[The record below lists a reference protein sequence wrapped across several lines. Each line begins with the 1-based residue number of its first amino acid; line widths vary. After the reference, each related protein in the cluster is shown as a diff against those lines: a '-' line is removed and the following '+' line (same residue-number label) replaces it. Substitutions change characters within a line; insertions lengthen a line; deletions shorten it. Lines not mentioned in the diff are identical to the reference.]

1 MNILQQINQEKKNIK
16 SLPDKTY
23 NLLLRDILTGK
34 IPKDS
39 RLNEKT
45 LCEKYKVSRTPL
57 REAFRRLEMDGLVE
71 YIPNRGDFV
80 RGFSNTEIHDML
92 QVWAD
97 LKVRSIEWVVNR
109 ITEDEEEDLANLFQ
123 HMEFYTKKNDI
134 SKMIDINLA
143 FHKLLADYTH
153 DSLVAKNINTYQTYV
168 NYCCPPNYFADNYL
182 TKVLEEHR
190 RIYRAIVR
198 KDVDAAIKSMQ
209 THMERTI
216 KRNTLSLK

>member
-1 MNILQQINQEKKNIK
+1 MNILQQINQEKKNPK

-34 IPKDS
+34 LPKDS

-57 REAFRRLEMDGLVE
+57 REAFRRLEMDGIIE

-80 RGFSNTEIHDML
+80 RGFSETEIRDML
-92 QVWAD
+92 HVWAD
-97 LKVRSIEWVVNR
+97 IKVRSMEWVVTR
-109 ITEDEEEDLANLFQ
+109 ITEEEEEDLANLFQ
-123 HMEFYTKKNDI
+123 YMEFYTKKNDI
-134 SKMIDINLA
+134 QKMIDINLA
-143 FHKLLADYTH
+143 FHKLLATYTH
-153 DSLVAKNINTYQTYV
+153 DSFVAKNINDYQTYV

-190 RIYRAIVR
+190 RIYRSIVR
-198 KDVDAAIKSMQ
+198 KDVDAATKAMQ
-209 THMERTI
+209 THMDRTI
-216 KRNTLSLK
+216 RRNTISI